1 MPAFQSRLEKYSDDL
16 VILAVNGQDIPE
28 DMIAFMNELGLTFN
42 ALSDID
48 GEVHRQYRVRG
59 LPTSFLVDKE
69 GLLRVQHIGVMT
81 EVQLDEYLFNVGLA
95 D

>member
-1 MPAFQSRLEKYSDDL
+1 
-16 VILAVNGQDIPE
+16 
-28 DMIAFMNELGLTFN
+28 
-42 ALSDID
+42 
-48 GEVHRQYRVRG
+48 